1 MVPDHKD
8 ESLIEVFGNF
18 CKEQN
23 VAVKEICS
31 NPPIFWQ
38 SNNNLRHKSNHKSN
52 RFGPPKIEQKGA
64 GEGLAERT
72 VDVTKV

>member
-52 RFGPPKIEQKGA
+52 RFGPPKIEQTGA
-64 GEGLAERT
+64 GEGLCHESIVFIR
-72 VDVTKV
+72 

>member
-31 NPPIFWQ
+31 NPSFLWQ

-52 RFGPPKIEQKGA
+52 HFELPKIKQTGA
-64 GEGLAERT
+64 GEGLAKRKG
-72 VDVTKV
+72 DVTKV